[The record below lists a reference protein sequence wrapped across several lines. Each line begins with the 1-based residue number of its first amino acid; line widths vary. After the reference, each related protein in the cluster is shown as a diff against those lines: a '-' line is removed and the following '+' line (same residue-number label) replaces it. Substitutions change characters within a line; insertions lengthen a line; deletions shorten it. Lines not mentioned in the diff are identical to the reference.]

1 MAPVE
6 KPPHEPL
13 EGLRSVRGH
22 DAARDF
28 LRQAIGSR
36 RLSTALLFEGPDGVG
51 KERCALALAQCV
63 TCSAVREDGDAC
75 GRCASCR
82 AIDGGRAV
90 DILILARDIDVL
102 TQQPQSASDAKTQI
116 TIDKVRTLQS
126 ERLSYLPHG
135 TVRWVIVRD
144 AHELNPAASNA
155 LLKTLEEP
163 PANTHF
169 ALLTHRPSEL
179 LITVRSRCQR
189 VRFGRLSDEQVS
201 ETLQARRVDPAVAA
215 EAARWADGSVGRA
228 VTMADPEL
236 LASRR
241 GWLEKLLSALR
252 AGRPGAIVEVSDALS
267 KHGTAQG
274 EEELD
279 AILTMLE
286 RYFRDEA
293 IANAEDGRKAMTFAG
308 RSQLV
313 RQTLASLDRNLK
325 AQMAIES
332 LLIRLREAR

>member
-1 MAPVE
+1 MAAVE

-22 DAARDF
+22 ATALDF
-28 LRQAIGSR
+28 LRQAITSG
-36 RLSTALLFEGPDGVG
+36 RLSTTLLFEGPEGVG
-51 KERCALALAQCV
+51 KERCARALAQCV
-63 TCSAVREDGDAC
+63 SCVAPRDDGDAC

-90 DILILARDIDVL
+90 DVLTLARDVDVL

-135 TVRWVIVRD
+135 SVRWILVRD

-169 ALLTHRPSEL
+169 ALITHRPSEL
-179 LITVRSRCQR
+179 LVTVRSRCQR
-189 VRFGRLSDEQVS
+189 VRFGRLSDALVA
-201 ETLQARRVDPAVAA
+201 ETLRGHRVEEPVAS

-228 VTMADPEL
+228 LAMADPEL
-236 LASRR
+236 LASRK

-252 AGRPGAIVEVSDALS
+252 AGRPGAIVEVSDALA
-267 KHGTAQG
+267 KHATARG

-293 IANAEDGRKAMTFAG
+293 VANAEDGRRAMTCAG

-313 RQTLASLDRNLK
+313 RQSLASLDRNLK
-325 AQMAIES
+325 AQMALES
-332 LLIRLREAR
+332 LLIRLREVR